1 MNRSDNQ
8 PNDDAEGYD
17 LDHVLDDAFTTRRV
31 PVLSPSMMD
40 VRRRARRRTNR
51 TRATG
56 LAAVACVSVGGVAAL
71 ANNRKPDSKPATGAA
86 VAYGGD
92 PCAPATTWETVPP
105 VTAPT
110 STWEPAPTTTVL
122 SAGFLAAA
130 TTTTIEPEVVTPT
143 TTCLP
148 QPPSGFRCA
157 GEPTVTQDGW
167 VYYDYCEPVV
177 DTAPATTIYSE
188 TTVPYFETTMPS
200 PTTTLFGEEAV
211 YTVVFGDYLFGI
223 AKEFC
228 TTAEDVAAFNAWP
241 EGINHPMNPGDVV
254 RIPPAPSSCSADT
267 GFTDVT
273 TVFPTTV
280 VPATTELPATS
291 TTQP

>member
-8 PNDDAEGYD
+8 SNDDAEGYD
-17 LDHVLDDAFTTRRV
+17 LDHVLDDAFASRRV

-71 ANNRKPDSKPATGAA
+71 ANNRKPDSRPATGSA
-86 VAYGGD
+86 VAYGD
-92 PCAPATTWETVPP
+92 EACAPATTWELIPPVTVPP

-110 STWEPAPTTTVL
+110 STWEPASTTTVL

-130 TTTTIEPEVVTPT
+130 TTTTIEPEIVTPT
-143 TTCLP
+143 TACLP
-148 QPPSGFRCA
+148 QPPGGYRCA

-188 TTVPYFETTMPS
+188 TTVPYFETTLPS

-223 AKEFC
+223 AQQFC

-241 EGINHPMNPGDVV
+241 EGINHPMKPGDVV
-254 RIPPAPSSCSADT
+254 RIPPAPSSCSA
-267 GFTDVT
+267 T
-273 TVFPTTV
+273 TVI
-280 VPATTELPATS
+280 PATTEIPATS
-291 TTQP
+291 TTEP